1 MLKTAI
7 TIGHHDHQYIV
18 DENWSK
24 ADPAKFPVNDCN
36 EMVIDSAKRLYLLTN
51 ETRNNI
57 LVYNLNGD
65 LLNAWGNAY
74 PGAHG
79 LSIGLEDD
87 GDEFLLIT
95 DHDRHQVIKT
105 TLNGEELMVLNY
117 PEETG
122 CYIEAEEYLP
132 TETAVAP
139 NGDIFVADGYGLQY
153 VIQYDKKGIYKNHFG
168 GKGNADEQFECVHG
182 IAVDFRSGNV
192 PTLIITSRNQNA
204 FKRFTMEGNY
214 IETISLPGSFVCRP
228 VIKGKYLYAAVF
240 RSTTNMNLNSGYI
253 TILNE
258 HNQVIS
264 TLGGTEPHYTDGKLQ
279 TQHQQEKL
287 FMHPHDVC
295 VDDEGNIYVC
305 QWKANKTYPI
315 KLNKIIN

>member
-1 MLKTAI
+1 MLKTNI
-7 TIGHHDHQYIV
+7 IIGHGEQQFIV

-24 ADPAKFPVNDCN
+24 ADSEKFPVNDCH

-57 LVYNLNGD
+57 LVYNLDGV
-65 LLNAWGNAY
+65 LLNTWGNSY

-79 LSIGLEDD
+79 LSIGREEN

-95 DHDRHQVIKT
+95 DHERHQVIKT
-105 TLNGEELMVLNY
+105 TLDGKELMVLNY
-117 PEETG
+117 PKETG
-122 CYIEAEEYLP
+122 CYPDSTQYLP

-139 NGDIFVADGYGLQY
+139 NGDIFVADGYGMQY
-153 VIQYDKKGIYKNHFG
+153 VIRYDKNGIYKSHFG
-168 GKGNADEQFECVHG
+168 GKGNANEQFDCVHG
-182 IAVDFRSGNV
+182 IAIDCRTGNE
-192 PTLIITSRNQNA
+192 PTLIITSRNHNA
-204 FKRFTMEGNY
+204 FKRFTIEGRY
-214 IETISLPGSFVCRP
+214 LETINLPGSFVCRP

-240 RSTTNMNLNSGYI
+240 RSATNMNLNSGYI

-258 HNQVIS
+258 HNHVIS
-264 TLGGTEPHYTDGKLQ
+264 TPGGTAPNYVDGKLEV
-279 TQHQQEKL
+279 QHQQEKV

-315 KLNKIIN
+315 KLKKVIP